1 MIKKINNRKMLPI
14 IVIFLCTV
22 IPNVI
27 RMICNENFTDTLSI
41 VLYIFWVILLV
52 LYIYLV
58 TRCTIGFNKL
68 REKYSVKNK

>member
-1 MIKKINNRKMLPI
+1 MLPVI
-14 IVIFLCTV
+14 IIFLCTI

-27 RMICNENFTDTLSI
+27 RIICNENFTDTVSII

-52 LYIYLV
+52 YYIYVV